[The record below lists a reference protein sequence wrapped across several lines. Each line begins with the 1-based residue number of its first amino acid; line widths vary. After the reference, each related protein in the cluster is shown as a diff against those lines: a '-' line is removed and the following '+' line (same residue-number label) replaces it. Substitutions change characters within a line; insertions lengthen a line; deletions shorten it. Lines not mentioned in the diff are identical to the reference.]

1 LAKAPEEQIAVRL
14 HLSLAAL
21 VFTVVGNLPIAAAD
35 GFTPA
40 WTTATV
46 EAKSGQSK
54 GYLQFQNYCSVC
66 HGGGPEKPGTRA
78 LRSKYG
84 TQVPAMLEE
93 RTDLAPQYVK
103 LIVRQGISVMPQ
115 FRKTELSDSDL
126 EAIAAY
132 LTQKKPRK

>member
-1 LAKAPEEQIAVRL
+1 MRL
-14 HLSLAAL
+14 HLRLAAL
-21 VFTVVGNLPIAAAD
+21 VCIVAGSLPVHAAE

-46 EAKSGQSK
+46 AVNPGQPK
-54 GYLQFQNYCSVC
+54 GYLQFQNNCSVC
-66 HGGGPEKPGTRA
+66 HGAGPEKPGTRA
-78 LRSKYG
+78 LRAKYG
-84 TQVPAMLEE
+84 TKLPAMLEE

-126 EAIAAY
+126 EAIATY
-132 LTQKKPRK
+132 LTGKKPRK